1 MKILTFDLEDWFHI
15 LDNESTKS
23 SSQWGDYE
31 SRIRIGT
38 EIILN
43 ILTKHNLKATFFVL
57 GWIAEK
63 YPQVVKE
70 INSLGFE
77 IGSHTHFHQLVY
89 SQNKIAFHNDVEKS
103 IKTIEDCIGKRVKYF
118 RAPGFS
124 ITENTLWAFEVLNKL
139 KIEVDSSIF
148 PSKRSHGGFA
158 SYSDSKPSII
168 NYSGAKIKEFPINTF
183 NFFGKPFVYSGGGY
197 FRILNYRIIK
207 YLTKNNDY
215 VMSYFHP
222 RDFDYDQP
230 VLKGLSHKRKFK
242 SYVGIKNSRKKLERW
257 VTDFNFVDL
266 STAVDSINWKK
277 TKIINL

>member
-23 SSQWGDYE
+23 SSQWGNYE

-43 ILTKHNLKATFFVL
+43 ILTKHNLNATFFVL

-139 KIEVDSSIF
+139 KIEIDSSIF
-148 PSKRSHGGFA
+148 PSK
-158 SYSDSKPSII
+158 
-168 NYSGAKIKEFPINTF
+168 KISWWIC
-183 NFFGKPFVYSGGGY
+183 
-197 FRILNYRIIK
+197 
-207 YLTKNNDY
+207 
-215 VMSYFHP
+215 
-222 RDFDYDQP
+222 
-230 VLKGLSHKRKFK
+230 
-242 SYVGIKNSRKKLERW
+242 KLLR
-257 VTDFNFVDL
+257 F
-266 STAVDSINWKK
+266 
-277 TKIINL
+277 